1 MLLNPAIFPGP
12 IQGRALPAPIGRVL
26 ARRAELGLTTTAL
39 GRVSQAGLYGMAL
52 APSGSS
58 VPTRPRANRKS
69 PRRSRAKR
77 ADPSARDD
85 SVYSVYTEYG
95 IELKTWFAENTSGRI
110 TYLVSAWPWHCERRI
125 IERDGLVSFQVTI
138 HHEDR

>member
-1 MLLNPAIFPGP
+1 
-12 IQGRALPAPIGRVL
+12 
-26 ARRAELGLTTTAL
+26 
-39 GRVSQAGLYGMAL
+39 MAL
-52 APSGSS
+52 APSGNS
-58 VPTRPRANRKS
+58 VPSRPRANRKS

-85 SVYSVYTEYG
+85 SVYTEYG

-110 TYLVSAWPWHCERRI
+110 TYLVSAWPWHYERRI

-138 HHEDR
+138 HLEKSACWTCKERVAYVTEQLAEANGSHFWTREADNCCLY